1 MIRMDNP
8 LFLGAPREVAA
19 LTTQPSMP
27 MQSKLDPIKN
37 H

>member
-19 LTTQPSMP
+19 LTTQHVHA
-27 MQSKLDPIKN
+27 DAI
-37 H
+37 